1 MSGGNYQLDNLCALV
16 DGNRLQTA
24 AAPRTL

>member
-16 DGNRLQTA
+16 DRNRLQISGSTE
-24 AAPRTL
+24 TS